1 MQIEVKS
8 ESGMSLIEAMI
19 AMLVLTVGATGMAAV
34 FAYALRAASTGPN
47 ELIAMHKA
55 SEAIEGVF
63 SARDSHSLTWDQLRN
78 VSDGGIFLDDATDLY
93 LAGDDGVVNS
103 EDDSL
108 TVESVELPGPDDY
121 YGTGDDVTQDLIG
134 FTRQV
139 SIVDVTADLR
149 LITVTITFPFGT
161 ATRTQELTALISR
174 YA

>member
-8 ESGMSLIEAMI
+8 ESGMTLIEALV
-19 AMLVLTVGATGMAAV
+19 AMLVLTVGAAGMATV
-34 FAYALRAASTGPN
+34 FAYSLRAASTGPN

-55 SEAIEGVF
+55 AEAIEGVF

-103 EDDSL
+103 QDDPL
-108 TVESVELPGPDDY
+108 TVESFELPGPDEY
-121 YGTGDDVTQDLIG
+121 FGTGDDVTQALTG
-134 FTRQV
+134 FTRQI

-149 LITVTITFPFGT
+149 LITVTIKFPFGT
-161 ATRTQELTALISR
+161 TTRTQELSALISR